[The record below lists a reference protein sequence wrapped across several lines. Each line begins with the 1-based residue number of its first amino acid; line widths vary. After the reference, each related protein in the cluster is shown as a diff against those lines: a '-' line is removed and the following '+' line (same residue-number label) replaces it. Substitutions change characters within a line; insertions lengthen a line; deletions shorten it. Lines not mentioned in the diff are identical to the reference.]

1 MEEKEK
7 KELKGI
13 VTDII
18 FEELEKGNLTED
30 ENYNIIYTEDF
41 LNSIIMEL
49 LLNGFTTKEVMY
61 MRQAFINFEMEQDI
75 TVYDTVEFETKGG
88 GKDWYEINER
98 IETVVL
104 TTKKV
109 SWKINCQLIDYS
121 CGCQLIVDNQWGG
134 IRWIRDLNLK

>member
-7 KELKGI
+7 RELKGI

-18 FEELEKGNLTED
+18 FEEIEKGNLKQD
-30 ENYNIIYTEDF
+30 ENYNINYTEDF

-61 MRQAFINFEMEQDI
+61 MREMFINFEMEQDI
-75 TVYDTVEFETKGG
+75 TVSDTVEFETKGG

-104 TTKKV
+104 ATKK
-109 SWKINCQLIDYS
+109 I
-121 CGCQLIVDNQWGG
+121 G
-134 IRWIRDLNLK
+134 

>member
-13 VTDII
+13 VVDII
-18 FEELEKGNLTED
+18 FKELEKGNLKQD

-49 LLNGFTTKEVMY
+49 LLNGFTTREVIY
-61 MRQAFINFEMEQDI
+61 MREMFINFEMEQDI
-75 TVYDTVEFETKGG
+75 TVSDTVEFETKGG

-109 SWKINCQLIDYS
+109 S
-121 CGCQLIVDNQWGG
+121 
-134 IRWIRDLNLK
+134 

>member
-7 KELKGI
+7 RELKGI

-75 TVYDTVEFETKGG
+75 MEYDTVEFETKNGG
-88 GKDWYEINER
+88 VDWYTKNKR
-98 IETVVL
+98 IETVIL
-104 TTKKV
+104 TTNKV
-109 SWKINCQLIDYS
+109 S
-121 CGCQLIVDNQWGG
+121 
-134 IRWIRDLNLK
+134 

>member
-13 VTDII
+13 VVDII
-18 FEELEKGNLTED
+18 FEELEKSNLKQD

-61 MRQAFINFEMEQDI
+61 MREMFINFEMEQDI
-75 TVYDTVEFETKGG
+75 TVSDTVEFETKGG

-104 TTKKV
+104 ATKK
-109 SWKINCQLIDYS
+109 I
-121 CGCQLIVDNQWGG
+121 G
-134 IRWIRDLNLK
+134 